1 MESIR
6 NEDNLVRESAVW
18 CDKIDNEQ
26 LYNLAVIPLFQL
38 SVGNKHYYTVLR
50 KTEY

>member
-6 NEDNLVRESAVW
+6 NEDNLVRELVVW

-26 LYNLAVIPLFQL
+26 LYNLAVILLF
-38 SVGNKHYYTVLR
+38 
-50 KTEY
+50 